1 MAKVLAID
9 YGDKHVGL
17 AIGDTKEYYIAP
29 IDVLSTGS
37 FEDLFIQLNKL
48 INENHIE
55 EVVIGYPLSMKG
67 EKTDQTR
74 EVDKFS
80 DELSSRIDQQII
92 LEDERLT
99 SALAAKHQ
107 QGFLK
112 KIWSGSNKNQIQKS
126 SAVLILETYLDKKK
140 NEKK

>member
-9 YGDKHVGL
+9 YGDRHVGL
-17 AIGDTKEYYIAP
+17 AIGDTEEYYIAP
-29 IDVLSTGS
+29 IDVLSSGS

-48 INENHIE
+48 LNENHIDV
-55 EVVIGYPLSMKG
+55 VVIGYPLSMKG

-80 DELSSRIDQQII
+80 DELSKRIDQQIV

-99 SALAAKHQ
+99 SALAAKYQ
-107 QGFLK
+107 KGFLK